1 MLLKKSFF
9 WRKGKSCY
17 NLLQQVTMRYKRL
30 QKQRSPGTSLTVA
43 QKFFFFSKGGISCY
57 NLLQQFT
64 IGFKKLQ
71 KQRNPSTGWKCP
83 KSSFFLKEVISCYN
97 VLQRVTMCYKRLQ
110 KTGMYTTSNIA
121 QGIYFLK
128 EGEKLL

>member
-1 MLLKKSFF
+1 
-9 WRKGKSCY
+9 
-17 NLLQQVTMRYKRL
+17 MRYKRL

-71 KQRNPSTGWKCP
+71 KNGTQVLFESVRKVL
-83 KSSFFLKEVISCYN
+83 FFLKEVISCYN
-97 VLQRVTMCYKRLQ
+97 VLQRVTVCYKRLQ